1 MKQKQNNFYKLRYL
15 FAFVIIVL
23 SLVLVACRRGEA
35 QEVTY
40 KPIYGFN
47 FPSWDFLVWPM
58 AALMYGLG
66 KLFGGNYAL
75 VILVATIIVRTAG
88 WPIYAKSNDMSLKM
102 QLIAPE
108 TAKIEAKYAGKTD
121 QDSLQR
127 KQMETMQLYKKYG
140 VGLGGCF
147 MPFLQLPIFIAFYET
162 LRRIPATRSSYIVEN
177 GLGITSKL
185 PLDFDF
191 LNADL
196 FNIDLFSDMSS
207 GGWQKT
213 GIWILAILVAL
224 TQLGSQIMISIRQK
238 KQKEAMQSD
247 IPLYRR
253 PEQTDQQ
260 KQTDMMMKIMMY
272 GMPIM
277 MVLFII
283 RSPAALG
290 LYWLVGNIYSAL
302 QSFLGN
308 KNSAKRLEKLKLKMN
323 NKR

>member
-1 MKQKQNNFYKLRYL
+1 MKKDTLYKLRYL
-15 FAFVIIVL
+15 LALLVIVAC
-23 SLVLVACRRGEA
+23 LVLVACRRGDA
-35 QEVTY
+35 TQITY
-40 KPIYGFN
+40 NPIYGFK

-58 AALMYGLG
+58 AALMYVLG
-66 KLFGGNYAL
+66 KLFGGEYFL
-75 VILVATIIVRTAG
+75 VIIVATIVVRTAA
-88 WPIYAKSNDMSLKM
+88 WPIYAKSNDMTLKM
-102 QLIAPE
+102 QLMAPE

-162 LRRIPATRSSYIVEN
+162 LRRIPVTRSSYIVEN
-177 GLGITSKL
+177 AVGITSKL

-191 LNADL
+191 LDGYI
-196 FNIDLFSDMSS
+196 FNIDLFSDMSI

-224 TQLGSQIMISIRQK
+224 TQLASQILLNIRQK

-247 IPLYRR
+247 IPAYRR
-253 PEQTDQQ
+253 PEKTDQQ
-260 KQTDMMMKIMMY
+260 KQSEMMMKVMMY
-272 GMPIM
+272 GMPVM

-302 QSFLGN
+302 QSYIG
-308 KNSAKRLEKLKLKMN
+308 SRTGSKRMQKLKEKMDK
-323 NKR
+323 KR

>member
-1 MKQKQNNFYKLRYL
+1 MKQKNSNFYKLRYL
-15 FAFVIIVL
+15 FAFVVIVL
-23 SLVLVACRRGEA
+23 SLVLVACKRGNA

-40 KPIYGFN
+40 NPIIGFK

-66 KLFGGNYAL
+66 KIFNGEYFL
-75 VILVATIIVRTAG
+75 VIIVATIIVRTAG

-140 VGLGGCF
+140 VGLSGCL

-162 LRRIPATRSSYIVEN
+162 LRRIPVTRSSYIVEN

-191 LNADL
+191 LDGYI
-196 FNIDLFSDMSS
+196 FGIDLFSDMSS
-207 GGWQKT
+207 GGWQKA
-213 GIWILAILVAL
+213 GIWILAVLVAL
-224 TQLGSQIMISIRQK
+224 TQLGSQIIMSIRQK
-238 KQKEAMQSD
+238 KQREALQSD
-247 IPLYRR
+247 IPAYRR
-253 PEQTDQQ
+253 PEKTEQQ
-260 KQTDMMMKIMMY
+260 KQSDMMMKVMMY
-272 GMPIM
+272 GMPVM

-290 LYWLVGNIYSAL
+290 LYWLVGNVYSAL

-308 KNSAKRLEKLKLKMN
+308 KNSAKRMEKLKEKMN
-323 NKR
+323 KRR

>member
-1 MKQKQNNFYKLRYL
+1 MKKDTLYKLRYL
-15 FAFVIIVL
+15 LALLVIAAC
-23 SLVLVACRRGEA
+23 LVLVACRRGDA
-35 QEVTY
+35 TQITY
-40 KPIYGFN
+40 NPIYGFK

-58 AALMYGLG
+58 AALMYVLG
-66 KLFGGNYAL
+66 KLFGGEYFL
-75 VILVATIIVRTAG
+75 VIIVATIVVRTAA
-88 WPIYAKSNDMSLKM
+88 WPIYAKSNDMTLKM
-102 QLIAPE
+102 QLMAPE

-162 LRRIPATRSSYIVEN
+162 LRRIPVTRSSYIVEN
-177 GLGITSKL
+177 DVGITSKL

-191 LNADL
+191 LDGYI
-196 FNIDLFSDMSS
+196 FNIDLFSDMSI

-224 TQLGSQIMISIRQK
+224 TQLASQILLNIRQK

-247 IPLYRR
+247 IPAYRR
-253 PEQTDQQ
+253 PEKTDQQ
-260 KQTDMMMKIMMY
+260 KQSEMMMKVMMY
-272 GMPIM
+272 GMPVM

-302 QSFLGN
+302 QSYIG
-308 KNSAKRLEKLKLKMN
+308 SRTGSKRMQKLKEKMDK
-323 NKR
+323 KR